1 MLVEELSEL
10 FGACEESQYEFGC
23 SGRESQEEAEG
34 GGPFEVMLT
43 VLFRSDD
50 ISTE

>member
-1 MLVEELSEL
+1 MN
-10 FGACEESQYEFGC
+10 C
-23 SGRESQEEAEG
+23 SAPVRRVSMSLGVREGESQEEAEG

-43 VLFRSDD
+43 VFFRSDD